1 MCMRVPSSFQDHF
14 ASLSDPRSFRAPNL
28 RHDLIAILVIAVC
41 AVIGGAEGWEDI
53 EDYGY
58 AQAEWFSDVL
68 DLPHGIPSHDP
79 FRRVLCQLDPD
90 ELTKCFVSWTT
101 ALSDLSGGDIVA
113 IDGKTLRQSLDRAT
127 SQSASHMGSAWAT
140 ANRLVLG
147 QVKVDDKANEVTA
160 IPKLLKML
168 DLSGTTVTID
178 AMGCQQEIAQVI
190 TEQGADYV
198 LALKKITAPSMTM

>member
-90 ELTKCFVSWTT
+90 ELTKCFVPWTT
-101 ALSDLSGGDIVA
+101 ARLCLGSEE
-113 IDGKTLRQSLDRAT
+113 K
-127 SQSASHMGSAWAT
+127 SQHP
-140 ANRLVLG
+140 L
-147 QVKVDDKANEVTA
+147 
-160 IPKLLKML
+160 
-168 DLSGTTVTID
+168 
-178 AMGCQQEIAQVI
+178 
-190 TEQGADYV
+190 
-198 LALKKITAPSMTM
+198 

>member
-1 MCMRVPSSFQDHF
+1 M
-14 ASLSDPRSFRAPNL
+14 SDPRSFRAPNL

-113 IDGKTLRQSLDRAT
+113 IDGKTLRQSLPR
-127 SQSASHMGSAWAT
+127 SSPS
-140 ANRLVLG
+140 
-147 QVKVDDKANEVTA
+147 KAP
-160 IPKLLKML
+160 IMSWL
-168 DLSGTTVTID
+168 
-178 AMGCQQEIAQVI
+178 
-190 TEQGADYV
+190 
-198 LALKKITAPSMTM
+198 

>member
-14 ASLSDPRSFRAPNL
+14 ASLSDPRSFRALNL

-147 QVKVDDKANEVTA
+147 QGEDHCDSQVTQDVRLEWRHGDD
-160 IPKLLKML
+160 
-168 DLSGTTVTID
+168 
-178 AMGCQQEIAQVI
+178 
-190 TEQGADYV
+190 
-198 LALKKITAPSMTM
+198 